1 MHFFSYCNYSFAAVT
16 IAKKGFIPLK
26 KFLEDFIMAG
36 AQRPTVAT
44 VFAIL
49 HFVFG
54 GIGLIGG
61 IFAALGAG
69 ALAAILGSKFIF
81 FVIPTIIG
89 IAVSALLIYAG
100 VTLITNKKNAIKIN
114 LIYAI
119 CSVALAVINV
129 ALQVAILG
137 TGISWFGL
145 ILGLIYPALIYFLI
159 VKNEEVKKFYA

>member
-1 MHFFSYCNYSFAAVT
+1 
-16 IAKKGFIPLK
+16 
-26 KFLEDFIMAG
+26 MAG

-61 IFAALGAG
+61 IIGVLGAG
-69 ALAAILGSKFIF
+69 ALAALFGAKFL
-81 FVIPTIIG
+81 FVFIPVVIG
-89 IAVSALLIYAG
+89 IAISALLIFAG
-100 VTLITNKKNAIKIN
+100 VTLITNKKNAIQIN

-119 CSVALAVINV
+119 CSAALSVINV
-129 ALQVAILG
+129 IIQIAIIG
-137 TGISWFGL
+137 AGISWGGL
-145 ILGLIYPALIYFLI
+145 VLGLVYPALVFFLI